1 MSENVPV
8 QSLIHVRIFATPR
21 TAASQGSLSFTVSRS
36 LLKFMSIEPVMP
48 SNHLVLCHPPFPP
61 SSIFSS
67 IRVFS
72 NETALCIRWPKYWN
86 FSFSISP
93 SNEYS
98 RLISFRIDW
107 FDILEVEGTHESS
120 LTPQFTRINS
130 SVLSFLYGPIHFH
143 CASAGKD
150 SA

>member
-1 MSENVPV
+1 MFLLSHSVV
-8 QSLIHVRIFATPR
+8 FYSATPW
-21 TAASQGSLSFTVSRS
+21 TAASQRSLSCTVSRS
-36 LLKFMSIEPVMP
+36 LLKFMSIGPVMP
-48 SNHLVLCHPPFPP
+48 SNHLVLGHPLFLP

-67 IRVFS
+67 IRLFC
-72 NETALCIRWPKYWN
+72 NETAVCIRQPKYWN

-98 RLISFRIDW
+98 RLSSFRIDW
-107 FDILEVEGTHESS
+107 FDILEVKGTQESS

-130 SVLSFLYGPIHFH
+130 SVLIFLYGPIHFH